1 MVCREVWSAIVR
13 TTPDEG
19 FDPVPPVMRLR
30 QKRRAF
36 PRILGTER
44 AFLADTLR
52 AETTGGLLL
61 LGAAVIALIWAN
73 SPWQDA
79 YHHLRDFDL
88 GPLSVEAWA
97 SDGALALFFYLAGVE
112 LKRELVVGT
121 LSRFSEAVVPVVAA
135 IAGMVLPAIIYLA
148 INLTADG
155 GRTSGWA
162 VPTATDIAFALAV
175 LAIVG
180 SSLPSALRAFLLTLA
195 VVDDFGAILVI
206 AVFFS
211 HGFHIWSLLA
221 ALALIGAFAAL
232 QHFRFRTP
240 LLYLPVALGAWWFM
254 HESGIHATI
263 AGVALGLVTR
273 VLPDPGE
280 GHPPAERIEHRLRP
294 WSAGL
299 AVPVFALFAAGVTLS
314 GGAIREMLTD
324 PVAIGVVAGLMAG
337 KIIGVFGGSWLT
349 ARFTRAELN
358 SDLAWRDV
366 AAVSVLAGIGF
377 TVALLI
383 AQLAFGD
390 DLAQIERAK
399 AAVLVASVLS
409 ALIAAVLLFR
419 RNRAYAED

>member
-1 MVCREVWSAIVR
+1 MSQHARI
-13 TTPDEG
+13 
-19 FDPVPPVMRLR
+19 R
-30 QKRRAF
+30 QRRRAF
-36 PRILGTER
+36 PRILGRER
-44 AFLADTLR
+44 AILADTLR

-61 LGAAVIALIWAN
+61 LAAAVIALAWAN

-79 YHHLRDFDL
+79 YHDLREVHL
-88 GPLSVEAWA
+88 GPLTVEAWA
-97 SDGALALFFYLAGVE
+97 SDGALTLFFFLAGVE

-121 LSRFSEAVVPVVAA
+121 LSKLNEAVVPVVAA
-135 IAGMVLPAIIYLA
+135 IAGMVLPAIIYL
-148 INLTADG
+148 ITNLVADDG
-155 GRTSGWA
+155 KPHGWA

-211 HGFHIWSLLA
+211 HGFHLIPLLA
-221 ALALIGAFAAL
+221 AVALIAL
-232 QHFRFRTP
+232 WYVLQRRRVGTP
-240 LLYLPVALGAWWFM
+240 FLYVPIALAAWWFM

-273 VLPDPGE
+273 VVADPGE
-280 GHPPAERIEHRLRP
+280 KHAPAERIEHRLRP
-294 WSAGL
+294 WSAGV
-299 AVPVFALFAAGVTLS
+299 AVPLFALFAAGVTLS
-314 GGAIREMLTD
+314 ADAVRQLVTD
-324 PVAIGVVAGLMAG
+324 PVAIGVVAGLLLG
-337 KIIGVFGGSWLT
+337 KTIGVFGGSWLT

-390 DLAQIERAK
+390 DAAQVDRAK
-399 AAVLVASVLS
+399 AAVLIGSVAA
-409 ALIAAVLLFR
+409 ALIAALLLAR
-419 RNRAYAED
+419 RNRAYAD

>member
-1 MVCREVWSAIVR
+1 MS
-13 TTPDEG
+13 
-19 FDPVPPVMRLR
+19 PVNRLL

-36 PRILGTER
+36 PRILGSER

-61 LGAAVIALIWAN
+61 LAAATIALIWAN

-79 YHHLRDFDL
+79 YHHLRDLEL
-88 GPLSVEAWA
+88 GPLTAEGWA
-97 SDGALALFFYLAGVE
+97 SDGALTLFFYLAGLE
-112 LKRELVVGT
+112 LKRELMVGT
-121 LSRFSEAVVPVVAA
+121 LARFSEAVVPVAAA
-135 IAGMVLPAIIYLA
+135 IAGMVLPALIYLV
-148 INLTADG
+148 INVTVADG
-155 GRTSGWA
+155 KPHGWA

-211 HGFHIWSLLA
+211 HGLHLIELVIS
-221 ALALIGAFAAL
+221 LALIAVFYVL
-232 QHFRFRTP
+232 QRRRVRSPILYVP
-240 LLYLPVALGAWWFM
+240 LAIGAWWFM

-273 VLPDPGE
+273 VLPDPTE
-280 GHPPAERIEHRLRP
+280 TKSPAEHLEHVLRP
-294 WSAGL
+294 WSAAV
-299 AVPVFALFAAGVTLS
+299 AVPVFSLFAAGVTLS
-314 GGAIREMLTD
+314 GDTMREMVTD
-324 PVAIGVVAGLMAG
+324 PVAIGVVAGLMLG
-337 KIIGVFGGSWLT
+337 KFAGVFGGSWLT

-366 AAVSVLAGIGF
+366 GAVAVLAGIGF

-383 AQLAFGD
+383 AQLAFAGD
-390 DLAQIERAK
+390 TAQVERAK
-399 AAVLVASVLS
+399 AAVLVASLLA

-419 RNRAYAED
+419 RNRAYS

>member
-1 MVCREVWSAIVR
+1 MSQHARI
-13 TTPDEG
+13 
-19 FDPVPPVMRLR
+19 R
-30 QKRRAF
+30 QRRRAF
-36 PRILGTER
+36 PRILGRER
-44 AFLADTLR
+44 AILADTLR

-61 LGAAVIALIWAN
+61 LAAAVIALAWAN

-79 YHHLRDFDL
+79 YHDLREVHL
-88 GPLSVEAWA
+88 GPLTVEAWA
-97 SDGALALFFYLAGVE
+97 SDGALTLFFFLAGVE

-121 LSRFSEAVVPVVAA
+121 LSKLNEAVVPVVAA
-135 IAGMVLPAIIYLA
+135 IAGMVLPAIIYL
-148 INLTADG
+148 ITNLVADAG
-155 GRTSGWA
+155 KPHGWA

-211 HGFHIWSLLA
+211 HGFHLIPLLA
-221 ALALIGAFAAL
+221 AVALIAL
-232 QHFRFRTP
+232 WYVLQRRRVGTP
-240 LLYLPVALGAWWFM
+240 FLYVPIALAAWWFM

-273 VLPDPGE
+273 VVADPGE
-280 GHPPAERIEHRLRP
+280 KHAPAERIEHRLRP
-294 WSAGL
+294 WSAGV
-299 AVPVFALFAAGVTLS
+299 AVPLFALFAAGVTLS
-314 GGAIREMLTD
+314 ADAVRQLVTD
-324 PVAIGVVAGLMAG
+324 PVAIGVVAGLLLG
-337 KIIGVFGGSWLT
+337 KTIGVFGGSWLT

-390 DLAQIERAK
+390 DAAQVDRAK
-399 AAVLVASVLS
+399 AAVLIGSVAA
-409 ALIAAVLLFR
+409 ALIAALLLAR
-419 RNRAYAED
+419 RNRAYAD

>member
-1 MVCREVWSAIVR
+1 MSQTRR
-13 TTPDEG
+13 TS
-19 FDPVPPVMRLR
+19 
-30 QKRRAF
+30 QKKRAF
-36 PRILGTER
+36 PRILGRER

-61 LGAAVIALIWAN
+61 MAAAVVALVWAN

-79 YHHLRDFDL
+79 YHHLREIEV
-88 GPLSVEAWA
+88 GPLTVEAWA
-97 SDGALALFFYLAGVE
+97 SDGALTLFFFLAGLE

-121 LSRFSEAVVPVVAA
+121 LSKLSEAVVPVAAA
-135 IAGMVLPAIIYLA
+135 IAGMVLPAIIYLVT
-148 INLTADG
+148 NLVADDG
-155 GRTSGWA
+155 KPHGWA

-211 HGFHIWSLLA
+211 HGFHPLQLLA
-221 ALALIGAFAAL
+221 AVALIAL
-232 QHFRFRTP
+232 WYVLQRRRVRTP
-240 LLYLPVALGAWWFM
+240 FLYVPIAIGAWWFM

-273 VLPDPGE
+273 VVADPGE
-280 GHPPAERIEHRLRP
+280 DEAPAERIEHRLRP
-294 WSAGL
+294 WSAAV
-299 AVPVFALFAAGVTLS
+299 AVPLFALFAAGVTLS
-314 GGAIREMLTD
+314 GSAVRQLLTD
-324 PVAIGVVAGLMAG
+324 PVAIGIVAGLLAG
-337 KIIGVFGGSWLT
+337 KAIGVFGGSWLT

-383 AQLAFGD
+383 AQLAFGSD
-390 DLAQIERAK
+390 IAQVERAK
-399 AAVLVASVLS
+399 AAVLIASVLA
-409 ALIAAVLLFR
+409 ALIAALLLAR
-419 RNRAYAED
+419 RNRAYTD

>member
-1 MVCREVWSAIVR
+1 VSQHPRI
-13 TTPDEG
+13 
-19 FDPVPPVMRLR
+19 R
-30 QKRRAF
+30 QKKRAF
-36 PRILGTER
+36 PILGRER

-61 LGAAVIALIWAN
+61 LAAAVIALVWAN

-79 YHHLRDFDL
+79 YHHLRDTEL
-88 GPLSVEAWA
+88 GPLTVEAWT

-121 LSRFSEAVVPVVAA
+121 LSKLSEAVVPVVAA

-148 INLTADG
+148 INLAAADG
-155 GRTSGWA
+155 RPKGWA
-162 VPTATDIAFALAV
+162 IPTATDIAFALAV

-211 HGFHIWSLLA
+211 HGFHPLSLLA
-221 ALALIGAFAAL
+221 AAALIAVWYVL
-232 QHFRFRTP
+232 QRRRVRTP
-240 LLYLPVALGAWWFM
+240 FLYIPIALATWWFM
-254 HESGIHATI
+254 HDSGIHATI

-273 VLPDPGE
+273 VVADPGE
-280 GHPPAERIEHRLRP
+280 KHPPAERIEHRLRP
-294 WSAGL
+294 WSAGV
-299 AVPVFALFAAGVTLS
+299 AVPLFALFAAGVTLS
-314 GGAIREMLTD
+314 GNAVRTMLTD
-324 PVAIGVVAGLMAG
+324 PVAFGVVAGLLVG
-337 KIIGVFGGSWLT
+337 KSVGVFGGSWLT

-358 SDLAWRDV
+358 SDLTWRDV
-366 AAVSVLAGIGF
+366 GAVSVLAGIGF

-390 DLAQIERAK
+390 DLAQVEHAK
-399 AAVLVASVLS
+399 AAVLVGSVLA
-409 ALIAAVLLFR
+409 ALIATLLLAR
-419 RNRAYAED
+419 RNRAYAEEP

>member
-1 MVCREVWSAIVR
+1 MSEHPRI
-13 TTPDEG
+13 
-19 FDPVPPVMRLR
+19 R
-30 QKRRAF
+30 QRKRAF
-36 PRILGTER
+36 PRILGRER
-44 AFLADTLR
+44 AFLAETLR

-61 LGAAVIALIWAN
+61 LGAAVIALVWAN
-73 SPWQDA
+73 SPWQDS
-79 YHHLRDFDL
+79 YHHLRDAQL
-88 GPLSVEAWA
+88 GPLTVEAWA

-121 LSRFSEAVVPVVAA
+121 LSKLTEAVVPVVAA
-135 IAGMVLPAIIYLA
+135 VAGMVLPAIIYL
-148 INLTADG
+148 ITNLIANDG
-155 GRTSGWA
+155 KPQGWA

-211 HGFHIWSLLA
+211 HGFHLLWLLA
-221 ALALIGAFAAL
+221 AIALIAL
-232 QHFRFRTP
+232 WYLLQRRRVRTP
-240 LLYLPVALGAWWFM
+240 FLYVPIALATWWFM

-273 VLPDPGE
+273 VVADPGE
-280 GHPPAERIEHRLRP
+280 EHAPAERIEHRLRP
-294 WSAGL
+294 WSAGV

-314 GGAIREMLTD
+314 GTAVRQMLTD
-324 PVAIGVVAGLMAG
+324 PVAIGVVAGLLVG
-337 KIIGVFGGSWLT
+337 KSVGVFGGSWLT

-383 AQLAFGD
+383 TQLAFEAD
-390 DLAQIERAK
+390 AAQVERAK
-399 AAVLVASVLS
+399 AAVLVASVVA
-409 ALIAAVLLFR
+409 ALIATLLLAR
-419 RNRAYAED
+419 RNRAYAD

>member
-1 MVCREVWSAIVR
+1 MSTRRVFPNLLDRER
-13 TTPDEG
+13 T
-19 FDPVPPVMRLR
+19 F
-30 QKRRAF
+30 
-36 PRILGTER
+36 I
-44 AFLADTLR
+44 ADTLR

-79 YHHLRDFDL
+79 YHHLRDLQL
-88 GPLSVEAWA
+88 GPLTVESWA
-97 SDGALALFFYLAGVE
+97 SDGALTLFFYLAGVE
-112 LKRELVVGT
+112 LKRELVVGS
-121 LSRFSEAVVPVVAA
+121 LSKLSEAVVPVAA
-135 IAGMVLPAIIYLA
+135 ALSGMVLPAIIYLA
-148 INLTADG
+148 VNLKDG
-155 GRTSGWA
+155 KPQGWA

-206 AVFFS
+206 AIFFS
-211 HGFHIWSLLA
+211 HGFRLVPLLA
-221 ALALIGAFAAL
+221 ATVLIAVWYILQRYRIRTAF
-232 QHFRFRTP
+232 
-240 LLYLPVALGAWWFM
+240 LYVPIAIAAWWFM

-263 AGVALGLVTR
+263 AGVALGFVTR
-273 VLPDPGE
+273 VVADPDE
-280 GHPPAERIEHRLRP
+280 DHAPAERIEHRLRP

-314 GGAIREMLTD
+314 GDTLKQLVTD
-324 PVAIGVVAGLMAG
+324 PVAIGIAAGLLVG
-337 KIIGVFGGSWLT
+337 KAIGVFGGSWLT

-383 AQLAFGD
+383 AQLAFAGD
-390 DLAQIERAK
+390 IAQVERAK
-399 AAVLVASVLS
+399 AAVLIASVLA
-409 ALIAAVLLFR
+409 ALAASVLLVR
-419 RNRAYAED
+419 RNRRYAR

>member
-1 MVCREVWSAIVR
+1 M
-13 TTPDEG
+13 TP
-19 FDPVPPVMRLR
+19 VNRLL

-36 PRILGTER
+36 PRILGRER

-61 LGAAVIALIWAN
+61 LGAAAIALIWAN

-79 YHHLRDFDL
+79 YHHLRDAQL
-88 GPLSVEAWA
+88 GPLSVEGWA
-97 SDGALALFFYLAGVE
+97 SDGALTLFFFLAGVE

-121 LSRFSEAVVPVVAA
+121 LSKVSEAIVPVVAA
-135 IAGMVLPAIIYLA
+135 ISGMVVPALIYLV
-148 INLTADG
+148 INLTAAD
-155 GRTSGWA
+155 GRTHGWA

-211 HGFHIWSLLA
+211 HGFHLLPLLASLL
-221 ALALIGAFAAL
+221 LVGVYFVL
-232 QHFRFRTP
+232 QRFRFRTP
-240 LLYLPVALGAWWFM
+240 FLYVPVAVAAWWFM

-263 AGVALGLVTR
+263 AGVALGLATR
-273 VLPDPGE
+273 VLTDDGE
-280 GHPPAERIEHRLRP
+280 KRSPAERIEHRLRP
-294 WSAGL
+294 WSAGV
-299 AVPVFALFAAGVTLS
+299 AVPLFALFAAGVTLS
-314 GGAIREMLTD
+314 GGAVREMLTD
-324 PVAIGVVAGLMAG
+324 PVAIGVAAGLVVG
-337 KIIGVFGGSWLT
+337 KFVGVFGGSWLT
-349 ARFTRAELN
+349 ARYTRAELN

-383 AQLAFGD
+383 AQLAFEGD
-390 DLAQIERAK
+390 TAQVERAK
-399 AAVLVASVLS
+399 AAVLIASLLS
-409 ALIAAVLLFR
+409 ALLASALLFR
-419 RNRAYAED
+419 RNRAYAD